1 MGQCDEAQLYFW
13 VLGIHVCHRRACGC
27 WETRARCTCLLHG
40 NLVGWDPRS
49 GPRPELFLGKKQRDK
64 TGQEKQFCPTC
75 SVLADPFPSASCPSR
90 NLTAPKPEPSAFFM
104 LCCGPDPRE
113 GLDALSCR
121 CSEFSQV
128 TLLRCWWLL
137 FFFLMKKKHF
147 SICFSIKRNH

>member
-1 MGQCDEAQLYFW
+1 M
-13 VLGIHVCHRRACGC
+13 
-27 WETRARCTCLLHG
+27 
-40 NLVGWDPRS
+40 GWDPRS
-49 GPRPELFLGKKQRDK
+49 GPRPELFLGKKQRGK

-137 FFFLMKKKHF
+137 FFFNEKKAFFHLLLYKAKPLKSFCSVSPPTHTDG
-147 SICFSIKRNH
+147 CMGGTAGLRRL